1 MNKELSKRLCQYIG
15 IKRKYRIE
23 GINAL
28 YTEEKYNELLE
39 LRLKKGLL
47 PPYCRTVLPDLSIP
61 ENFVK
66 LLELKH
72 KYSRNKI
79 DGGDFIESEPFV
91 TQALL
96 KIIRDCEKYPIN
108 EMGFI
113 SSVREYEDWIYE
125 K

>member
-1 MNKELSKRLCQYIG
+1 MKKELSQTLCQIIG
-15 IKRKYRIE
+15 IKQRYRIE

-28 YTEEKYNELLE
+28 YTKEKYNELLE
-39 LRLKKGLL
+39 IRLQKGLL
-47 PPYCRTVLPDLSIP
+47 PPFCRGVLPDLSKP
-61 ENFVK
+61 ENFVM

-72 KYSRNKI
+72 KYSSNKI
-79 DGGDFIESEPFV
+79 DGTEFIEYEPFV
-91 TQALL
+91 TQVLL
-96 KIIRDCEKYPIN
+96 KIIKDCEKYPMN

>member
-1 MNKELSKRLCQYIG
+1 MNKELSKRLCQHIG
-15 IKRKYRIE
+15 IRRKYRIE

-28 YTEEKYNELLE
+28 YSEEKYNELLE

-47 PPYCRTVLPDLSIP
+47 PPFCRTVLPDFSIP

-72 KYSRNKI
+72 KYSRYKI
-79 DGGDFIESEPFV
+79 DGSDFTESAPFI

-96 KIIRDCEKYPIN
+96 KIIRDCEQYLMN
-108 EMGFI
+108 EVGFI
-113 SSVREYEDWIYE
+113 SSVCEYEDWIYE